1 MTSPVRGGRSW
12 CYARKLDGIGERG
25 QVPAARGR
33 QRHAVNGGAGDP
45 SRGKRA
51 VGQRLVVSI
60 DEDRRRN
67 HHQQQIEPDVA
78 HQAAPHIAL
87 LMARAMEVTRL
98 ASRRYARQT

>member
-1 MTSPVRGGRSW
+1 M
-12 CYARKLDGIGERG
+12 RKLDGIGERG

-51 VGQRLVVSI
+51 IGQRLVVAI

-67 HHQQQIEPDVA
+67 KQQ
-78 HQAAPHIAL
+78 
-87 LMARAMEVTRL
+87 
-98 ASRRYARQT
+98 